1 MSRPMACP
9 SFHLLLVSLI
19 ALPLEALV
27 IERPCCHVERHI
39 AAKFGPFYPKDV
51 TKLELVRVRPFDACG
66 RIQNDL
72 AGKFALIQRGNCN
85 FAYKV
90 LQAQDAHAKAVIVMD
105 TEHRVNNTW
114 VLQMVGDAGNSSRI
128 VIPSVFVS
136 HAIGLRLLERIEAM
150 KLAGMSA
157 LVTVNATGQI
167 NIKDKSNDI
176 AKQNIIL
183 VLFGIFTIVLAHWL
197 RIGT

>member
-1 MSRPMACP
+1 
-9 SFHLLLVSLI
+9 
-19 ALPLEALV
+19 
-27 IERPCCHVERHI
+27 
-39 AAKFGPFYPKDV
+39 
-51 TKLELVRVRPFDACG
+51 
-66 RIQNDL
+66 
-72 AGKFALIQRGNCN
+72 
-85 FAYKV
+85 
-90 LQAQDAHAKAVIVMD
+90 MD

-183 VLFGIFTIVLAHWL
+183 VLFG
-197 RIGT
+197 

>member
-9 SFHLLLVSLI
+9 SSHLLLVLLI

-51 TKLELVRVRPFDACG
+51 TKLELVRGNCCLLFTSPMAM
-66 RIQNDL
+66 
-72 AGKFALIQRGNCN
+72 RGNCN

>member
-9 SFHLLLVSLI
+9 SSHLLLVLLI

-51 TKLELVRVRPFDACG
+51 TKLELVRVRPFDAFGWKSCADSAW
-66 RIQNDL
+66 QL
-72 AGKFALIQRGNCN
+72 
-85 FAYKV
+85 
-90 LQAQDAHAKAVIVMD
+90 
-105 TEHRVNNTW
+105 VNNTW